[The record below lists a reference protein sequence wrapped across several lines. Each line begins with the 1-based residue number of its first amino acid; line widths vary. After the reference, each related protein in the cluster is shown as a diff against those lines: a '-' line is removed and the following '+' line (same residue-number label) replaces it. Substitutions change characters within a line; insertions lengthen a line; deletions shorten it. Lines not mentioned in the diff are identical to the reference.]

1 MIKRSYPQEI
11 GYLEAEEQRIWQ
23 SYRWEARQE
32 ELRGEEDEGRTYRNS
47 PRPKKTKKSTK
58 ILAAH
63 KRHVEA
69 IMLVHDRHLRQLVE
83 G

>member
-1 MIKRSYPQEI
+1 MIKRSYPEQI
-11 GYLEAEEQRIWQ
+11 GHLEAEEQRMWQ
-23 SYRWEARQE
+23 SYRWEKRQE

-47 PRPKKTKKSTK
+47 PKPKKVKKSTK

-63 KRHVEA
+63 TRHVEL
-69 IMLVHDRHLRQLVE
+69 IMFTHDRHLRQQVE